1 MIKKIFASILIL
13 NVIFINFISYLV
25 VPRIEIDEKIREKVV
40 DIKNTNDLINTYS
53 NLIMEIVP
61 ANE

>member
-1 MIKKIFASILIL
+1 MIKKILATVIILNAILINL
-13 NVIFINFISYLV
+13 ITNYLYPKVSYSN
-25 VPRIEIDEKIREKVV
+25 EIDKKVI

-53 NLIMEIVP
+53 NLIISIVP

>member
-1 MIKKIFASILIL
+1 MQNLRK
-13 NVIFINFISYLV
+13 NFISYLI
-25 VPRIEIDEKIREKVV
+25 VPRTKIDQTILEKVV

>member
-1 MIKKIFASILIL
+1 MIRKIFPSIIIINVILINL
-13 NVIFINFISYLV
+13 IINFLN
-25 VPRIEIDEKIREKVV
+25 PELKIEENVLNKLV

-53 NLIMEIVP
+53 NLLMEIGP

>member
-1 MIKKIFASILIL
+1 MIKKIFTSILVLNIIL
-13 NVIFINFISYLV
+13 INIAINFLV
-25 VPRIEIDEKIREKVV
+25 PKIEINLELTKKVV

-53 NLIMEIVP
+53 NLLMEIGP

>member
-13 NVIFINFISYLV
+13 NIIFINFISYLI
-25 VPRIEIDEKIREKVV
+25 VPRIKIDQTILEKVV

>member
-1 MIKKIFASILIL
+1 MIKKILASIIVL
-13 NVIFINFISYLV
+13 NIIFINFISGFI
-25 VPRIEIDEKIREKVV
+25 VPKVKVEETIIEKVV

>member
-1 MIKKIFASILIL
+1 MIKKIFTSILVLNIIL
-13 NVIFINFISYLV
+13 INIAINFLV
-25 VPRIEIDEKIREKVV
+25 PKIEINSELTKKVV

>member
-1 MIKKIFASILIL
+1 MIKKIFTSILVLNIIL
-13 NVIFINFISYLV
+13 INIAINFLV
-25 VPRIEIDEKIREKVV
+25 PKIEINLELTKKVV